1 MSGLLRLTRVDA
13 YYGTAQALFGVS
25 LDVPEGSV
33 VALLGRNGAG
43 KTTTLRSIMRLGVS
57 TRGALAFDGADLTR
71 MSTSDVARLG
81 VGYVPEERRIYAQM
95 TVLEN
100 LQLGRGLAH
109 RDRPELGM
117 AVILDTFPLL
127 RPLLARRGGVLSGGE
142 QQLLAIARSLIGN
155 PRLMLLDE
163 PSEGLAPKIVA
174 QLGDAIRTVRDRF
187 ACTVLL
193 AEQNTRFA
201 LALADHAAIIETG
214 RIVWNGTVE
223 ELGAASD
230 VLERSLGISHV
241 VRAR

>member
-1 MSGLLRLTRVDA
+1 MTGLLHLAEVDA
-13 YYGTAQALFGVS
+13 YYGTGQALFQVS
-25 LDVPEGSV
+25 LDVPRGSV

-43 KTTTLRSIMRLGVS
+43 KTTTLRSVMRLGVATFGS
-57 TRGALAFDGADLTR
+57 ITFDGRDVTR
-71 MSTSDVARLG
+71 LSTSDVARLG
-81 VGYVPEERRIYAQM
+81 VGYVPEERRIYARM

-109 RDRPELGM
+109 RDRPELGLST
-117 AVILDTFPLL
+117 ILDTFPLL
-127 RPLLARRGGVLSGGE
+127 RPLLTRRGGVLSGGE

-174 QLGDAIRTVRDRF
+174 ELRDAIRTLRDTF
-187 ACTVLL
+187 GCTVLL

-201 LALADHAAIIETG
+201 LSLADRAAIVETG

-223 ELGAASD
+223 ELGAAPD
-230 VLERSLGISHV
+230 VLERTLGVSAG
-241 VRAR
+241 VRVR

>member
-1 MSGLLRLTRVDA
+1 MTGLLHLAEVDA
-13 YYGTAQALFGVS
+13 YYGTGQALFGVS
-25 LDVPEGSV
+25 LDVPRGAV

-43 KTTTLRSIMRLGVS
+43 KTTTLRSVMRLGVATFGS
-57 TRGALAFDGADLTR
+57 ITFDGRDVTR
-71 MSTSDVARLG
+71 LSTSDVARLG
-81 VGYVPEERRIYAQM
+81 VGYVPEERRIYARM

-109 RDRPELGM
+109 RDRPELGLST
-117 AVILDTFPLL
+117 ILDTFPLL

-174 QLGDAIRTVRDRF
+174 ELRDAIRTLRDTF
-187 ACTVLL
+187 GCTVLL

-201 LALADHAAIIETG
+201 LSLADRAAIVETG

-223 ELGAASD
+223 ELGTAPD
-230 VLERSLGISHV
+230 VLERTLGVSAG

>member
-1 MSGLLRLTRVDA
+1 MTALLRLAAVDA
-13 YYGTAQALFGVS
+13 YYGTAQALFGVD
-25 LDVPEGSV
+25 LDVAQGSV

-43 KTTTLRSIMRLGVS
+43 KTTLLRSVMRLAVTTYGS
-57 TRGALAFDGADLTR
+57 ISFDGADLTR
-71 MSTSDVARLG
+71 LSTSDVARRG
-81 VGYVPEERRIYAQM
+81 IGYVPEERRIYGAM

-109 RDRPELGM
+109 RDRAELGI
-117 AVILDTFPLL
+117 ATILDTFPLL

-174 QLGDAIRTVRDRF
+174 ELRDAIRTLRDRF

-201 LALADHAAIIETG
+201 LSLADRVAIVETG
-214 RIVWNGTVE
+214 RIVWTGTTD
-223 ELGAASD
+223 ELQAASD
-230 VLERSLGISHV
+230 VLERALGVSHAS
-241 VRAR
+241 RAR